1 MESQPVVFIVDDDA
15 SVRKSLERL
24 VRSVGLRGE
33 TFASAPE
40 FLQRAAA
47 DGPSCLVLDVRMPG
61 VSGLALQERLAA
73 AGHRIPIIFITGHGD
88 ITMSV
93 RAMKAGAVDFL
104 PKPFND
110 QDLLETIQEAIA
122 RDQQAREEWAVLQD
136 IQRRVALL
144 TLRERDVLAL
154 VAAGLLNKQIA
165 AELGMSEKTVKVHRA
180 QVMQKMQV
188 ASVAQ
193 LVLLA
198 EKVGLTVPQ
207 ALSPLAKSPISSA
220 FPNKF
225 SI

>member
-1 MESQPVVFIVDDDA
+1 MMEAEPVVFIVDDDA

-24 VRSVGLRGE
+24 VRSVGLWGE
-33 TFASAPE
+33 AFASAPE

-61 VSGLALQERLAA
+61 VSGLALQEMLTK

-104 PKPFND
+104 AKPFND
-110 QDLLETIQEAIA
+110 QDLLEAIQEAIA
-122 RDQQAREEWAVLQD
+122 RDRRARQERAMLQD
-136 IQRRVALL
+136 IQRRVDTL
-144 TLRERDVLAL
+144 TPRERDVMAL
-154 VAAGLLNKQIA
+154 VVAGMLNKQIA
-165 AELGMSEKTVKVHRA
+165 AALGTSEKTVKVHRA
-180 QVMQKMQV
+180 RVMPKMQV
-188 ASVAQ
+188 QSVAQ

-207 ALSPLAKSPISSA
+207 DLSPPDQSPISTHSLHA
-220 FPNKF
+220 
-225 SI
+225 